1 MSSEQNRICFVVAP
15 IGDPESETRR
25 RSDQILKH
33 VIAPVCE
40 SAGYKPVRADQISEP
55 GIITT
60 QVIQHIIDDAMVI
73 ADLSGRNPN
82 VFYELAIRHVLRKP
96 YVQIIQIGER
106 IPFDV
111 SAIRTIE
118 VDHHDLDSVELAR
131 AEILKQIQSA
141 EARGGAVD
149 SPISVAVDLNVL
161 RGSGKQEDRQLGD
174 LLAAVAELG
183 SGIASV
189 AKRLSEP
196 ANLFPSVYIRDLLAR
211 ELRPLFFELRR
222 PAISD
227 ATLLEFA
234 FSLDQIR
241 QSLDTGGPDSLDRDK
256 IKDALGAI
264 IKRTGVVV
272 QSVRSGHSDEITPK
286 DTGKDSS

>member
-149 SPISVAVDLNVL
+149 SPISVAVDLE
-161 RGSGKQEDRQLGD
+161 RPSRERQ
-174 LLAAVAELG
+174 A
-183 SGIASV
+183 
-189 AKRLSEP
+189 
-196 ANLFPSVYIRDLLAR
+196 
-211 ELRPLFFELRR
+211 
-222 PAISD
+222 
-227 ATLLEFA
+227 
-234 FSLDQIR
+234 
-241 QSLDTGGPDSLDRDK
+241 GGPPARGPIGGGRRVGFRHCKRREKAERACQPVPICVHSRPPSEGTQ
-256 IKDALGAI
+256 AAI
-264 IKRTGVVV
+264 L
-272 QSVRSGHSDEITPK
+272 
-286 DTGKDSS
+286 